1 MVGMILANVTNN
13 RLELLESLTWLVQIA
28 IVFITPQEGVA
39 LLSRDNPVIK
49 CRSAC
54 IYPSDVS
61 GSKTRTLFLDH

>member
-13 RLELLESLTWLVQIA
+13 RLELLESLTLLVQMA
-28 IVFITPQEGVA
+28 IVFITTQEGAA

-49 CRSAC
+49 CRTAS
-54 IYPSDVS
+54 IYSSDVS